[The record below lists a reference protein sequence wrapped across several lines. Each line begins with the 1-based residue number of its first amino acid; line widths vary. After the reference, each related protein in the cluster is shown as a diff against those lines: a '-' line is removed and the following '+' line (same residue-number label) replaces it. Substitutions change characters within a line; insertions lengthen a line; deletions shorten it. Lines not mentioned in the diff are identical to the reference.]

1 MIGWGLAMSS
11 LIKQIIGI
19 ARQHGLTQKVL
30 ARNAGVPEATLSR
43 AKRRDGASL
52 GVVEALAQAA
62 GARVAVIPVVPE
74 ASAAYLADEASFR
87 ARNRHLAWSNPNA
100 SSETL
105 LRQALAKAEFQAIL
119 DASVVFGVE
128 RVEREWAL
136 LKASDAAPALRV
148 APVTDRILRN
158 IHAGFQQAAA

>member
-1 MIGWGLAMSS
+1 LIGWGLAMSS

-74 ASAAYLADEASFR
+74 ASATYLADEASFR
-87 ARNRHLAWSNPNA
+87 TRNRHLAWSNPNA

>member
-1 MIGWGLAMSS
+1 MSS

-30 ARNAGVPEATLSR
+30 ARNAGVPEETLSR

-62 GARVAVIPVVPE
+62 GARVAVIPVVPKATV
-74 ASAAYLADEASFR
+74 ASLADEVSFV
-87 ARNRHLAWSNPNA
+87 AKNRHLAWSNPNA

>member
-1 MIGWGLAMSS
+1 MSS

-19 ARQHGLTQKVL
+19 AHQHGLTQKAL
-30 ARNAGVPEATLSR
+30 ARSAGVPEETLSR

-62 GARVAVIPVVPE
+62 GARVCVVPLPSQ
-74 ASAAYLADEASFR
+74 ASGALLSDEAAFV
-87 ARNRHLAWSNPNA
+87 ARNRHLAWSNPDA

-105 LRQALAKAEFQAIL
+105 LRQALAKAEFLAIL
-119 DASVVFGVE
+119 DASVAFGLE